1 MAKQRK
7 ITDTVD
13 LLLNRHDDAEA
24 TAQAL
29 QDWTAEKRDFYLLKL
44 DWMEK
49 SLDKGNHEAY
59 RIAFNQ
65 LKEALKNQKDTLDK
79 VHGMLLFAPE

>member
-29 QDWTAEKRDFYLLKL
+29 QDWTAEKRDFYQPL
-44 DWMEK
+44 
-49 SLDKGNHEAY
+49 
-59 RIAFNQ
+59 
-65 LKEALKNQKDTLDK
+65 
-79 VHGMLLFAPE
+79 P